1 MPKQKIL
8 KSISFF
14 QNLAIS
20 IKFIGVKSIILNSS
34 VWPEWLGTGVG
45 KVNFGDDLNV
55 PLVEHLSGKKVRLF
69 NTLLCKS
76 KKENLLAIGSIVEN
90 FCNEESVIWG
100 SGAMYGDRPL
110 QHKPRNVL
118 AVRGKLTRDYL
129 LSQGLECPEVYGDP
143 ALLFPT
149 FYRPSVEKKYKL
161 GVIPH
166 YQDFNLP
173 HIKSFRDSHPDVLF
187 IQLQGYTSWQD
198 IINQICS
205 CERIVSSSLHGMIL
219 SDAYGIPNVHMACS
233 DSIEGGDFK
242 YKDYISGVG
251 REYRQP
257 INCKE
262 TVDIE
267 EIENELALYKPINFN
282 PQALL
287 DAFPYKAYQICD
299 NNTLIS

>member
-1 MPKQKIL
+1 MLKQTIL

-20 IKFIGVKSIILNSS
+20 IKFIGVKSVRLNSS
-34 VWPEWLGTGVG
+34 VWPEWLGTGIG

-69 NTLLCKS
+69 NTLLRKRG
-76 KKENLLAIGSIVEN
+76 KENLLAIGSIVEN
-90 FCNEESVIWG
+90 FCNDESVIWG

-110 QHKPRNVL
+110 QHKPKKVC
-118 AVRGKLTRDYL
+118 AVRGKLTRDYF
-129 LSQGLECPEVYGDP
+129 LSQGVDCPEVYGDP

-149 FYRPSVEKKYKL
+149 FYTPTAKKKYKL
-161 GVIPH
+161 GIIPH
-166 YQDFNLP
+166 YRDFNLP
-173 HIKSFRDSHPDVLF
+173 HIKTFRDAHLDVLF
-187 IQLQGYTSWQD
+187 IQLQGYTCWQD

-205 CERIVSSSLHGMIL
+205 CERIVSSSLHGIIL
-219 SDAYGIPNVHMACS
+219 SDAYGIPNARMICS
-233 DSIEGGDFK
+233 DAIEGGDFK
-242 YKDYISGVG
+242 YKDYMSGVG

-262 TVDIE
+262 TVDME
-267 EIENELALYKPINFN
+267 KIENELALYIPIKFN

-287 DAFPYKAYQICD
+287 DAFPYKD
-299 NNTLIS
+299 